1 MPNSKKA
8 INRPTTKII
17 NIHLGSSSHIIGGW
31 INYDIDTSGGAVKA
45 DLLGGIPL
53 KDNTVSRIFSEH
65 VIEHFDKED
74 GYKLLEECYRV
85 LKPGCVMRIGWPGL
99 NKLVSSYLTH
109 SRKHKK
115 HILPHLN
122 LRFGHWDEIL
132 ADRLFSWEH
141 RYAYTPR
148 HMKDIL
154 KEIGFREAKQ
164 YRFMKSGY
172 GFRYDTH
179 DDPVTIYIEVKK

>member
-1 MPNSKKA
+1 MKSDT
-8 INRPTTKII
+8 RI
-17 NIHLGSSSHIIGGW
+17 NIHLGASSNIIPGW
-31 INYDIDTSGGAVKA
+31 INYDIDSSGGAIKA
-45 DLLGGIPL
+45 DLINGIPL
-53 KDNTVSRIFSEH
+53 VDNTVNKIFSEH
-65 VIEHFDKED
+65 VIEHFTKES
-74 GYKLLEECYRV
+74 GYMLIKECYRV
-85 LKPGCVMRIGWPGL
+85 LKPGGTMRIGWPGL

-122 LRFGHWDEIL
+122 LRYGHWDEIL

-154 KEIGFREAKQ
+154 KEIGFVEPRQCK
-164 YRFMKSGY
+164 YMNSRYGY
-172 GFRYDTH
+172 CWDTH
-179 DDPVTIYIEVKK
+179 NDPVTIYIEVKK